1 VFAHGLTLF
10 GVQPFN
16 GLSLWRRLQLG
27 ERGVYLHELQ
37 ILPAIKLLMP
47 KTEMPGDAAASA
59 TSPLMPIYQM
69 PGRRFYQTEST
80 MSAYKAWPL
89 WRTHGSLGGRWEL
102 EVFGEDGG
110 TVLERLPLNELLN
123 KTDVRALLD
132 QMVAEAN
139 LPPQPSKFEL
149 LSEPSPARRKA
160 GAARP

>member
-1 VFAHGLTLF
+1 
-10 GVQPFN
+10 
-16 GLSLWRRLQLG
+16 LQL
-27 ERGVYLHELQ
+27 V
-37 ILPAIKLLMP
+37 
-47 KTEMPGDAAASA
+47 
-59 TSPLMPIYQM
+59 
-69 PGRRFYQTEST
+69 QTEPT

-123 KTDVRALLD
+123 KTDVQALLD
-132 QMVAEAN
+132 QMVAAAN

-160 GAARP
+160 RVARP